1 MNTETNHKSSVKI
14 NLRNSTVKNWTN
26 SGGSWRLESVIKN
39 SILTNSQLGMR
50 MESVIDTCNQDF
62 YLKPNKWLVENAY

>member
-26 SGGSWRLESVIKN
+26 CRQLDSVIKN

-50 MESVIDTCNQDF
+50 MESVIDTCNLDF
-62 YLKPNKWLVENAY
+62 YLKTNKWVVENTY

>member
-1 MNTETNHKSSVKI
+1 MNAETNHKSSVKI

-26 SGGSWRLESVIKN
+26 CRQLDSVIKN

-50 MESVIDTCNQDF
+50 MESVIDTCNLDF
-62 YLKPNKWLVENAY
+62 YLKTNKWVVENTY